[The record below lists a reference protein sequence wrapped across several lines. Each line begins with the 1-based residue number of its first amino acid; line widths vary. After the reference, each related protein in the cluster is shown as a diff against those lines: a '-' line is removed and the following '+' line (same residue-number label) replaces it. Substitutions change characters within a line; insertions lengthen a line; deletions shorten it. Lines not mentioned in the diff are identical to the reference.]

1 MAGVQSLTLSSTVVG
16 TLEAGDITSTVREEV
31 SAFAVVMT
39 GSEGGPMAGRE
50 DSGSPALAAEEP
62 SGTKGNDGRKSD
74 GMGRGLMAGKFRG
87 GKDGRG
93 GKPGFPS
100 SGKPTPGMMCGA
112 GRLKLERLGR
122 LGRLGSPADKGIR
135 LGNVAAGF
143 IGGTEARDWFTCGG
157 NNGTVGTPVLR
168 TLLTAGGAELMD
180 SPDRLCSTPAVPGGD
195 KDGGLTE
202 DSWTSVNPSLGG
214 VMGVPV
220 ICPGREIFFPS
231 SKGRV
236 GIRCK

>member
-74 GMGRGLMAGKFRG
+74 GMGRGAMPGKFWG

-93 GKPGFPS
+93 GKPRTETAEITYPPS
-100 SGKPTPGMMCGA
+100 TQIAAITHHYLLLGKS
-112 GRLKLERLGR
+112 LKLG
-122 LGRLGSPADKGIR
+122 GSM
-135 LGNVAAGF
+135 AA
-143 IGGTEARDWFTCGG
+143 AAA
-157 NNGTVGTPVLR
+157 L
-168 TLLTAGGAELMD
+168 
-180 SPDRLCSTPAVPGGD
+180 
-195 KDGGLTE
+195 
-202 DSWTSVNPSLGG
+202 
-214 VMGVPV
+214 
-220 ICPGREIFFPS
+220 
-231 SKGRV
+231 
-236 GIRCK
+236 